1 MKGNIATLIMSAA
14 LFLLCIQLPIIFVEQ
29 ITGLWSTMDAAMNEY
44 FEMYSYL
51 DISALNDLAGTYTGR
66 MNFSLATF
74 LFVLFV
80 PGPLTLGLSNIWL
93 YVIRGKESF
102 ADMIF
107 SGFGSFTRVVAM
119 DTFRRI
125 LIVLWSILLIVP
137 GVIAYYRYNLAF
149 FLISDNPEMRSFE
162 AVSLSKYYMQQNKMN
177 RFYLDLTFAGWFA
190 LSFIA
195 YYFINNGIMVVIFLT
210 GNDVTVF
217 TELLIM
223 ALVGSVAFAPVM
235 AYRGV
240 AAAEYYHR
248 VICRDPKLNVQSQN

>member
-1 MKGNIATLIMSAA
+1 MKGNTATLIMSAA
-14 LFLLCIQLPIIFVEQ
+14 LFLLCIQLPIVFVEQ
-29 ITGLWSTMDAAMNEY
+29 ITGLWSTMDAALNEY
-44 FEMYSYL
+44 FETNSY
-51 DISALNDLAGTYTGR
+51 INIIALNDLAERYAGR
-66 MNFSLATF
+66 MNFSFATF
-74 LFVLFV
+74 IFVLFV
-80 PGPLTLGLSNIWL
+80 PGPLTLGLANIWL
-93 YVIRGKESF
+93 FVIRGKESF

-149 FLISDNPEMRSFE
+149 FLIADNPEMRSFE

-177 RFYLDLTFAGWFA
+177 RFYLDLSFIGWLA
-190 LSFIA
+190 LSFLA
-195 YYFINNGIMVVIFLT
+195 FYLINNGVIVAILLT
-210 GNDVTVF
+210 GNEVNLF
-217 TELLIM
+217 IELLIM
-223 ALVGSVAFAPVM
+223 ALLASIVFAPVL